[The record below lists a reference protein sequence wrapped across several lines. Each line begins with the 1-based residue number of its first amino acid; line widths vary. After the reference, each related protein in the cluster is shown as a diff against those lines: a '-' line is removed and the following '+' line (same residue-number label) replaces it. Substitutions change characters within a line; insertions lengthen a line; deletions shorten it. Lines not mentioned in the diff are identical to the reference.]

1 MSPPRIVQPDGWKR
15 PRGYS
20 NGMAARGE
28 LLSIAG
34 MIGWD
39 GQERFVSDEFLPQFE
54 QALRNVVAV
63 VEAAGGSASDLV
75 SLTIYV
81 TDKRSYIAAG
91 AELGRIYREVI
102 GKHYPTMALL
112 QVADL
117 LEDRALVEIQ
127 GLAVLPPPTDET
139 PTAP

>member
-20 NGMAARGE
+20 NGMAARGQ
-28 LLSIAG
+28 LLAVAG

-39 GQERFVSDEFLPQFE
+39 AQERLVSAEFLPQFE

-63 VEAAGGSASDLV
+63 VEAAGGSAQDLV

-81 TDKRSYIAAG
+81 TDKRRYIAAG
-91 AELGRIYREVI
+91 AELGRIYREVM
-102 GKHYPTMALL
+102 GKHFPTMALL

-117 LEDRALVEIQ
+117 LEDGAQVEIQ
-127 GLAVLPPPTDET
+127 GLAVLPDHDS
-139 PTAP
+139 

>member
-1 MSPPRIVQPDGWKR
+1 MSPRVIQPDGWKR

-39 GQERFVSDEFLPQFE
+39 GQERFASDEFLPQFE
-54 QALRNVVAV
+54 QALRNVVDV
-63 VEAAGGSASDLV
+63 VEAAGGSASDII

-81 TDKRSYIAAG
+81 VDKHRYIASG
-91 AELGRIYREVI
+91 RELGRVYREVM
-102 GKHYPTMALL
+102 GKHYPTMALV
-112 QVADL
+112 QVAAL
-117 LEDRALVEIQ
+117 LEDRAQVEIQ
-127 GLAVLPPPTDET
+127 GLAVLPPRDDSPEE
-139 PTAP
+139 P